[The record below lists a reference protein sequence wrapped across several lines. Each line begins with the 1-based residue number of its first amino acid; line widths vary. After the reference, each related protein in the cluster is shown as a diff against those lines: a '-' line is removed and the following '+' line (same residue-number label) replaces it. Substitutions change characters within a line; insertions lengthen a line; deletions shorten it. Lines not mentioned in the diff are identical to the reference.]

1 MKIRLI
7 KSQIHT
13 KDPSHV
19 RSLKCSQCKNV
30 RQFLKLSVRASA
42 REREWGRSGLE
53 RKKWEDGRVR
63 QGHGDS
69 KRSSMWR
76 CGRVV
81 EKNRCRGREGEQVDD
96 CGRCSRENKGGW
108 RGTEVTGGRKA
119 WSGRS
124 GTVSLPRWRGG
135 TGMKKEK
142 KKNWEEKEGRV
153 ARGNS
158 EW

>member
-13 KDPSHV
+13 KGPSHV

-81 EKNRCRGREGEQVDD
+81 KKTDAGEGKGSKWMIVVAVAGKTREDEGALRWREGE
-96 CGRCSRENKGGW
+96 K
-108 RGTEVTGGRKA
+108 RGVEEVEQCLCRAEG
-119 WSGRS
+119 
-124 GTVSLPRWRGG
+124 GG

-142 KKNWEEKEGRV
+142 KKLRRKGRK
-153 ARGNS
+153 GS
-158 EW
+158 ERE